1 MSILKNFGDRKA
13 ATSESL
19 NQTFSRIDSNNSHNS
34 ATSHSSFSE
43 GKTQQDRLPI
53 LELQN
58 VTIELGRQTI
68 LKNIS
73 LKVFPGDTL
82 VIIGPSGGGKT
93 VLLKTLAG
101 LFLPI
106 SGRSLCMGVAWADRD
121 QNSKHELASKIGMQ
135 FQRSALFDELTAFEN
150 IDFVLKEHTTLDTEA
165 RKARIHECLK
175 AVGLDKYQDYRE
187 HQLSGGMKQR
197 VGIARSIAVEPA
209 ILFMD
214 DPTAGLDP
222 INADD
227 VANLILELKNRISA
241 TLVVVT
247 HDISRAFQFASES
260 GRIVL
265 VAEKGLLETGA
276 ASQTLNSKDP
286 LVQQFIHGSLS
297 GPLKLE

>member
-1 MSILKNFGDRKA
+1 M
-13 ATSESL
+13 TS
-19 NQTFSRIDSNNSHNS
+19 RP
-34 ATSHSSFSE
+34 
-43 GKTQQDRLPI
+43 PI
-53 LELQN
+53 LELQD
-58 VTIELGRQTI
+58 VTIELSGQTI

-73 LKVFPGDTL
+73 LQVFPGDTL

-101 LFLPI
+101 LFLPV
-106 SGRSLCMGVAWADRD
+106 SGRSLCMGVAWAERD
-121 QNSKHELASKIGMQ
+121 QNSKHLLASKIGMQ
-135 FQRSALFDELTAFEN
+135 FQRSALFDELTAAEN
-150 IDFVLKEHTTLDTEA
+150 IDFVLKEHTSLDAKAREA
-165 RKARIHECLK
+165 RILDCLK
-175 AVGLDKYQDYRE
+175 AVGLEKYRDYRE

-197 VGIARSIAVEPA
+197 VGIARSIAVEPE

-227 VANLILELKNRISA
+227 VASLILELKNRISA

-247 HDISRAFQFASES
+247 HDISRAFQFAGQS

-265 VAEKGLLETGA
+265 VAQQGVRETGSA
-276 ASQTLNSKDP
+276 TQTQQSQDP
-286 LVQQFIHGSLS
+286 MVQQFIHGSLK